1 MLDLNQL
8 AVFIRVV
15 DEGSFTAA
23 GKVLGMP
30 KSRVSRMVADL
41 EASIGCR
48 LLQRSTRQLH
58 LTEVGAEYYDG
69 CRSLIAGIAE
79 VHERVSDHAH
89 DAHGLLRIAVPMFAG
104 SGVMGHYLARY
115 QQQYPDVRL
124 EIVHTERQINL
135 IEEGFDI
142 GVYVGELPDSS
153 LIARTLMKLE
163 TVLCASP
170 RYLATVERPKTP
182 DDLTRLRCVKVG
194 EGSQPQVYHLAHR
207 HTQQVMSAKV
217 EPNITTN
224 LIASGLNSALHGA
237 GICEMPSLLAGEYIL
252 SGHLVPLFDDWELK
266 PQALSLAYPSREYLP
281 QKVRRFIDFIVS
293 EVAELEQQLQQATS
307 IEQQSRVFLRLL
319 QPPL

>member
-15 DEGSFTAA
+15 DEGSFTSA

-69 CRSLIAGIAE
+69 CRGLLSGIAA

-153 LIARTLMKLE
+153 LIARTLMKSDS
-163 TVLCASP
+163 VLCASP
-170 RYLATVERPKTP
+170 RYLSTVSTPKSP
-182 DDLTRLRCVKVG
+182 EDLSQLRCVKVG
-194 EGSQPQVYHLAHR
+194 EGSQAQVYQLAHR
-207 HTQQVMSAKV
+207 QTQHAITVKV

-224 LIASGLNSALHGA
+224 LIASALNSALHGA
-237 GICEMPSLLAGEYIL
+237 GICELPYLLAGEYVL
-252 SGHLVPLFDDWELK
+252 SGHLVPLFSDWELT

-293 EVAELEQQLQQATS
+293 EVAELEKQLLQATS
-307 IEQQSRVFLRLL
+307 PEQQSVVFSRLL
-319 QPPL
+319 QPPA